1 MKTNF
6 KKSERSLTKF
16 IGSISFVALF
26 ALLSGSKVFAGSA
39 VLQLTTPSHQKVIV
53 ELDQRTYFSD
63 CEITLRSLNP
73 GPRRLK
79 VYTEESCGP
88 NGGRGT
94 VLFNGFITLENRAK
108 TIARVH
114 HNGSLCIDDVLPL
127 GSTMPSNQFRDW
139 SRSSGNNQYNNY
151 NNRPVVC
158 TGSGQHRNTSTRL
171 QPMSHGEFQ
180 QLISRIKRETWSD
193 ERMEMAK
200 NAAQRKQLSSHQVS
214 DLMGC
219 FSYGA
224 HQLEFAKFA
233 YPFVLDPHR
242 FDVVIDELEWSSHR
256 RELRNFIAQ

>member
-6 KKSERSLTKF
+6 KKSEQSLTKF
-16 IGSISFVALF
+16 IGSIAFVALLV
-26 ALLSGSKVFAGSA
+26 LLSGSTVFAGSA
-39 VLQLTTPSHQKVIV
+39 VLQLTTPRHQKVIV

-73 GPRRLK
+73 GQRRLK
-79 VYTEESCGP
+79 VYTEEACGP

-94 VLFNGFITLENRAK
+94 ILFNGFITLENRAK

-114 HNGSLCIDDVLPL
+114 HNGGLCIDDVLPL
-127 GSTMPSNQFRDW
+127 GRTMPTNQFSDRSQS
-139 SRSSGNNQYNNY
+139 SRINRYNGYDNTPAVCSSSAYTGN
-151 NNRPVVC
+151 
-158 TGSGQHRNTSTRL
+158 SSTRI

-180 QLISRIKRETWSD
+180 QLIHRIKRETWSD
-193 ERMEMAK
+193 DRMEIAK
-200 NAAQRKQLSSHQVS
+200 DAARRKQLSSHQVR
-214 DLMGC
+214 DIMGC

-242 FDVVIDELEWSSHR
+242 FETVVDALEWSSHR
-256 RELRNFIAQ
+256 RELRSFIA